1 MAVSVQDD
9 FWEAAQYM
17 PEDQARDFIYALV
30 RFGATGEEPEPGAP
44 WYPTFVAC
52 KGRVE
57 LSIARKRKARR
68 MADARWSKADG
79 GTRQADDGEDDA
91 RPDDGA
97 THADA
102 QASCTDAGKH
112 DARER
117 TSIMHADAQAS
128 CTDAGKHRP
137 EIESESEKE
146 IEKEKVKKRKRAAP
160 PRFSPPSPDEVAAY
174 AEGLGLGIDPAAFV
188 DFYAA
193 KGWRVGTSPMRDW
206 RAAVRNWC
214 RRDARGKP
222 GAAPSAPPRG
232 AVGDEYAGL

>member
-9 FWEAAQYM
+9 FWEAAQCM
-17 PEDQARDFIYALV
+17 PDGQARDFIYALV

-52 KGRVE
+52 RGRVE
-57 LSIARKRKARR
+57 LSVAKQRKAQR
-68 MADARWSKADG
+68 MAGSRWSK
-79 GTRQADDGEDDA
+79 RDDGQAPCTDAPQHDEQDEPSMMHGDEQASCTDSRKHDA
-91 RPDDGA
+91 RAHSSIMHGDG
-97 THADA
+97 
-102 QASCTDAGKH
+102 QASCTDA
-112 DARER
+112 
-117 TSIMHADAQAS
+117 S
-128 CTDAGKHRP
+128 KHRP

-146 IEKEKVKKRKRAAP
+146 IEKEKVKRKRAAA
-160 PRFSPPSPDEVAAY
+160 RFSAPSAEDVRAY
-174 AEGLGLGIDPAAFV
+174 AEERGLEIDPAAFV
-188 DFYAA
+188 DFYSA

-222 GAAPSAPPRG
+222 GAGAASAPPRG